1 MGCVGDEGLE
11 PPTLHPWTRS
21 VRRELPGASGQQCVG
36 TICQLHPR
44 QLGVG
49 VPLSEVH
56 TPPTPF
62 PSPCPALL
70 PTPRQCHVEK
80 TSCPAF
86 GIEAF

>member
-11 PPTLHPWTRS
+11 SPTLHPWTLS

-56 TPPTPF
+56 TPPLSLLPAP
-62 PSPCPALL
+62 PSSVPPGSATWRKPHALL
-70 PTPRQCHVEK
+70 LE
-80 TSCPAF
+80 
-86 GIEAF
+86 